1 MRKRIYRIHNLL
13 SLIISVPVALWAI
26 SGFMHPV
33 MTNIRPAVVTQSLPS
48 FAVDTAQIKV
58 SLEQCLLSNG
68 IDSISNVHIVHMGGQ
83 QFYQVLVDNDR
94 LDIRY
99 FSTVTGKLLE
109 KGDELYARVLA
120 RAFLEGSDSTNSVM
134 SNMGGDLS
142 AAAHDCCL
150 RASFSVMG
158 SAGAGIRDVLR
169 VDHFDG
175 EYKYINHLLPVY
187 RVSFNRSDN
196 IRVYVETSSG
206 RFAYAVDDKRA
217 VFDRFFGIFH
227 TWEWMNGMGNT
238 KYVLM
243 VGLTLM
249 AFLTTLLGL
258 YLFII
263 TKSKKGQ
270 HAVVRAR
277 RNHRYVSL
285 IASLFTLMFTFSGG
299 YHAFYKLRT
308 GTSNDDTKSQRIS
321 SASIDL
327 KFSRFIS
334 LSGGREIRNISL
346 CMNAE
351 SYYWRIVLRN
361 AGNLRAHTDLMKQM
375 SVAKEEVIYVKG
387 SDFSILNRGDEW
399 YARKMAGYF
408 SRLPDFSIRAAEL
421 VTSFTEEYGFINKRL
436 PVWKVQ
442 YANKENERY
451 YLETSTGTLAAH
463 IQDKDLIDGY
473 SFAFLHKHHFMDWA
487 GKSVRDFSTMFW
499 AAMQVAMIIVG
510 LILYF
515 RFVWRR
521 KKMKAGA

>member
-33 MTNIRPAVVTQSLPS
+33 MTNIRPAVVSQSLPS

-58 SLEQCLLSNG
+58 PLEQCLLSNG
-68 IDSISNVHIVHMGGQ
+68 IDSISNVHIVHIGGQ

-94 LDIRY
+94 RDIRY

-109 KGDELYARVLA
+109 KGDELYARFLA
-120 RAFLEGSDSTNSVM
+120 RSFLEGGPATDSGM
-134 SNMGGDLS
+134 SNTEGEMP
-142 AAAHDCCL
+142 AAVHDCCL
-150 RASFSVMG
+150 RASISVMG

-169 VDHFDG
+169 VDEFDG

-196 IRVYVETSSG
+196 IRLYVETSSG

-217 VFDRFFGIFH
+217 AFDRFFGIFH
-227 TWEWMNGMGNT
+227 TWEWMNGLGNT

-243 VGLTLM
+243 VGLTLI

-270 HAVVRAR
+270 QAVVKAR

-285 IASLFTLMFTFSGG
+285 VASLFTLMFTFSGG
-299 YHAFYKLRT
+299 YHAFDKLRT
-308 GTSNDDTKSQRIS
+308 GTPNDEIKRQRIS
-321 SASIDL
+321 SASIHL
-327 KFSRFIS
+327 NFPRFIS
-334 LSGGREIRNISL
+334 LLDGREIRNISL
-346 CMNAE
+346 CKHAE
-351 SYYWRIVLRN
+351 SSYWRIVLLN
-361 AGNLRAHTDLMKQM
+361 KGNLRAHTDLMKQM
-375 SVAKEEVIYVKG
+375 SVAKEDAIYVKE
-387 SDFSILNRGDEW
+387 SDFSVLNMGDEW
-399 YARKMAGYF
+399 YARKLAGYF
-408 SRLPDFSIRAAEL
+408 SRLPDSSIRSAEL

-463 IQDKDLIDGY
+463 IRDKDLIDGY

-499 AAMQVAMIIVG
+499 AAMQVGMIIVG

-515 RFVWRR
+515 RFVRR
-521 KKMKAGA
+521 RNKMKAGT